1 MAETCPYPLC
11 IEGDWSSA
19 NSNTVKNK
27 LQIYF
32 QSKKKSNG
40 GDCRVE
46 FEDTSRNHAVVWFKN
61 EETRKKVLEKQNHKL
76 NIGNENVRLTV
87 RLQEEP
93 EENTTP
99 KPEKES
105 PCKPKEVEDAVEV
118 LSGESH
124 AASHCNT
131 TSEEEVCEEIPQFTA
146 VLLENVPEKITQEIL
161 GMMVEN
167 ISNLSEENGDFSLEI
182 IPYINKAVV
191 SFKTSSDAPSFLTNS
206 VENKRFKQNK
216 IVAKPLEVTCSV
228 KVENL
233 PPNTSEEL
241 LWLYFERLGELDNIT
256 MMPEDT
262 SAVISFKDH
271 KVLETIREKTHT
283 ISKTAVKVYPYY
295 DSLGTALYGKERPQW
310 KLPDPFA
317 ENIDLGIWKFL
328 NTKKTHVTDINKTM
342 AEHFCELNWQQSGSP
357 LVNISPSPA
366 LLKQKSLTAKHIN
379 AWKDDASSVFSNAM
393 SKYKS
398 FECHVNSSVWKISE
412 MEIRSAVTD
421 AVILTSDMVLEKVM
435 LAGMAEDVDRLQC
448 DLTEIVDKAAKRIE
462 RERNSVTENVP
473 VVPAMYNIL
482 KHDGLEENTM
492 KDHPELKLAYKPE
505 VKSLILSGL
514 AVEVFSIKS
523 KVLEAVMH
531 MKRKQVELN
540 PHIVSFLSEVDN
552 EDLSYCI
559 FTANGI
565 NAMCETLESVVF
577 IIGNTAQVFM
587 EAEKQIHKVL
597 DFQCIDVEDSK
608 VIKKQEWVHLNI
620 RLDKEYNSPKKRMV
634 VKILKE
640 QIIIAGYCDSVMQVC
655 QQLSDFVDK
664 NTHMEE
670 SVSVKSKAVIKFI
683 QDKKTDLWWEV
694 ANNKDVKIDFA
705 VQTNQP
711 KINIEGPRSS
721 VLEVKR
727 VFENIVRSLHSNVLK
742 IKKPGAKKFFK
753 DKEEMYVNAALHQSK
768 CVVMLDDGDFLE
780 TDEEIDP
787 SHFVVQLSDGLVV
800 SVYQGDMCRCNVD
813 AVVNATNED
822 LNHIGGIAGALLKA
836 AGPELQTE
844 CDRYIR
850 KKGKLKPGQAVLTE
864 AGNLPCKYVIHA
876 LGPRWNAAEAKKAVY
891 QLEKAVKESLSVAE
905 TYNCTSI
912 AIPAISSGI
921 FGFPLELCAETIVKC
936 VHEHCEDIYRDS
948 TLKKIHLVDNNDKTV
963 QALTVAAQKIFAVY
977 VPQVRAKTAKP
988 APQERRPMKKVES
1001 TDGLQEV
1008 QTKEGLTIILR
1019 EGNIQDTST
1028 DVIVNTI
1035 AVDLSLNSGAVSKA
1049 IFQAAGSKLQTLL
1062 HEAAQE
1068 STPAEGTVLKTEGC
1082 KLKSDF
1088 VFHVIGPR
1096 WDSGKGDAEKILKG
1110 IIKECLEE
1118 AEEMQQNSLAFP
1130 AIGTGNLGFPK
1141 PVVASV
1147 MMERVLKFSSKW
1159 NPKHL
1164 QEVVF
1169 LVHPSDTQTLQAF
1182 TDEFKNKFQGQ
1193 TKKVKQSVRSSSAS
1207 AQHGAGFVNQV
1218 SNPSLGVHEMLMG
1231 TLQLQVVTGDITKET
1246 TDVIVNSSNNDFTLK
1261 TGVSKAILEAAGQAV
1276 EMECAEL
1283 GTQPNNGIIMTKN
1296 GNLQCKKIIHIPG
1309 QTDPIK
1315 IKDSVGKVL
1324 QLCEQNTFTS
1334 VAFPALGTGQGG
1346 VNPSVVADAMLDSV
1360 VDFASQKTAQ
1370 SLKKVRIIIFQPQML
1385 TEFFKSMQTRAG
1397 TTLPEQKTV
1406 WSKVI
1411 SFGKKLFG
1419 TSDVE
1424 EKGTEE
1430 FVFVE
1435 ENIDPTVF
1443 QICGETEEDV
1453 KKARSWITDLIVKE
1467 QDERTIKN
1475 EWICYFSE
1483 KECEK
1488 IKILQK
1494 KLQISVKLECTKAEA
1509 FIQVAG
1515 LTRDVLTAVTE
1526 IQDMLNKIRDEETL
1540 KREAELASNLV
1551 EWQYEQGTKY
1561 EPFDIFTN
1569 LKLEQAV
1576 TSEETEITV
1585 KIQNKNF
1592 KVFLPEGPAVDDVDT
1607 HIKIKRVNKTEAQ
1620 DLETH
1625 PSHWDDMKGS
1635 KGCISVE
1642 LQPTTKE
1649 YQEVEA
1655 LFKKTCG
1662 KHTITTIQRI
1672 QNPFLWKNY
1681 QIKKQAFDDKNGK
1694 GNNEKQ
1700 LFHGTA
1706 CVTIKTINSNGFNR
1720 SFCGKNAVAYGN
1732 GTYFAVNASYSAS
1745 GTYSVPD
1752 PQGQKYMYLTRVL
1765 TGVFT
1770 NGRTGMI
1777 VPPAKNAAD
1786 PTDLYDS
1793 VTDNS
1798 ANPTIFVIF
1807 NDVQAYPEYLI
1818 TFR

>member
-1 MAETCPYPLC
+1 MAETCPYPLF

-46 FEDTSRNHAVVWFKN
+46 YEDTSRNHAVVWFKN

-99 KPEKES
+99 EPS
-105 PCKPKEVEDAVEV
+105 SINISSFSVEDAVEV

-124 AASHCNT
+124 TASHCNT
-131 TSEEEVCEEIPQFTA
+131 TFEEEVCEEIPKFTA

-191 SFKTSSDAPSFLTNS
+191 SFKTSSDAPSFLTSS

-228 KVENL
+228 KVETL

-317 ENIDLGIWKFL
+317 ENIDLGISKFL
-328 NTKKTHVTDINKTM
+328 NMKKTHVTDINKTM

-435 LAGMAEDVDRLQC
+435 IAGMAEDVDKLQR
-448 DLTEIVDKAAKRIE
+448 DLTEIVDKAAKLIE
-462 RERNSVTENVP
+462 REQNSVTEKVP

-482 KHDGLEENTM
+482 KHDGLEENVM
-492 KDHPELKLAYKPE
+492 KDYPELTLAYKLDA
-505 VKSLILSGL
+505 KSLILSGL

-587 EAEKQIHKVL
+587 EAEKQIHKIL

-620 RLDKEYNSPKKRMV
+620 RLNKEYNSPKKRMV
-634 VKILKE
+634 IKILKE
-640 QIIIAGYCDSVMQVC
+640 QIVIAGYCDSVMQVC

-694 ANNKDVKIDFA
+694 ANNNDVKIDFA

-727 VFENIVRSLHSNVLK
+727 VFENIVRSLHSDVLK

-780 TDEEIDP
+780 IDEEIDP

-844 CDRYIR
+844 CDHYIR

-876 LGPRWNAAEAKKAVY
+876 LGPRWNATEAKKAVY
-891 QLEKAVKESLSVAE
+891 QLEKAVNESLSVAE

-936 VHEHCEDIYRDS
+936 VHEHCKDIYRDS
-948 TLKKIHLVDNNDKTV
+948 TLKKIHLVDNDGKTV
-963 QALTVAAQKIFAVY
+963 QALTVAAQKVFADY

-988 APQERRPMKKVES
+988 APQERRPLKKVES
-1001 TDGLQEV
+1001 TDGLQEI

-1019 EGNIQDTST
+1019 EGNIQVTST

-1035 AVDLSLNSGAVSKA
+1035 AADLSLNSGAVSKA

-1068 STPAEGTVLKTEGC
+1068 STPAEGMVLKTEGC
-1082 KLKSDF
+1082 NLKSNF

-1096 WDSGKGDAEKILKG
+1096 WDSGKGDADKILKG

-1118 AEEMQQNSLAFP
+1118 AEKMQQNSLAFP

-1147 MMERVLKFSSKW
+1147 MMEQVLKFSSKW

-1193 TKKVKQSVRSSSAS
+1193 TKKVKQSVSSSSAS

-1261 TGVSKAILEAAGQAV
+1261 TGA
-1276 EMECAEL
+1276 
-1283 GTQPNNGIIMTKN
+1283 QPNNGIIITKN

-1346 VNPSVVADAMLDSV
+1346 VNPSAVADAMLDSV

-1397 TTLPEQKTV
+1397 TTPPEQKTV
-1406 WSKVI
+1406 WSK
-1411 SFGKKLFG
+1411 F
-1419 TSDVE
+1419 
-1424 EKGTEE
+1424 
-1430 FVFVE
+1430 
-1435 ENIDPTVF
+1435 
-1443 QICGETEEDV
+1443 
-1453 KKARSWITDLIVKE
+1453 
-1467 QDERTIKN
+1467 
-1475 EWICYFSE
+1475 
-1483 KECEK
+1483 
-1488 IKILQK
+1488 
-1494 KLQISVKLECTKAEA
+1494 
-1509 FIQVAG
+1509 
-1515 LTRDVLTAVTE
+1515 
-1526 IQDMLNKIRDEETL
+1526 
-1540 KREAELASNLV
+1540 AELASNLV

-1585 KIQNKNF
+1585 KIKNKNF
-1592 KVFLPEGPAVDDVDT
+1592 KVFLPEGPAVDDIDT

-1625 PSHWDDMKGS
+1625 PSHWDDMKGL
-1635 KGCISVE
+1635 KGCISVL

-1662 KHTITTIQRI
+1662 NHTIVTIQRI

-1706 CVTIKTINSNGFNR
+1706 CDTIKTINSNGFNR

-1765 TGVFT
+1765 TGMFT
-1770 NGRTGMI
+1770 NGRNGMI

-1798 ANPTIFVIF
+1798 AKPSIFVIF

>member
-1 MAETCPYPLC
+1 MAETYPYPIF
-11 IEGDWSSA
+11 IEGDWSA
-19 NSNTVKNK
+19 DISNTVKNK

-46 FEDTSRNHAVVWFKN
+46 YEDASRKHAVVWFKS
-61 EETRKKVLEKQNHKL
+61 EETRKRVLEKQNHKL
-76 NIGNENVRLTV
+76 NVGKENVSLTV
-87 RLQEEP
+87 RLQEEA
-93 EENTTP
+93 EENPTLE
-99 KPEKES
+99 PEKES
-105 PCKPKEVEDAVEV
+105 PCKPEEVEDVVEG
-118 LSGESH
+118 LSRQSQT
-124 AASHCNT
+124 ASHCNT
-131 TSEEEVCEEIPQFTA
+131 TFEEVCEEIPEFTA
-146 VLLENVPEKITQEIL
+146 VLLENFPENITQEIL

-182 IPYINKAVV
+182 IHHINKAVV
-191 SFKTSSDAPSFLTNS
+191 SFKTSSDAPPFLTNC
-206 VENKRFKQNK
+206 VKDKRFKKNE
-216 IVAKPLEVTCSV
+216 IVAKPLEVTRSV

-233 PPNTSEEL
+233 APHTSEEL
-241 LWLYFERLGELDNIT
+241 LSLYFERSGVVDSIT
-256 MMPEDT
+256 MMPEDM

-271 KVLETIREKTHT
+271 KVLETIREKPHT
-283 ISKTAVKVYPYY
+283 ISKTAVKLYPYY

-310 KLPDPFA
+310 KLPDPFT
-317 ENIDLGIWKFL
+317 ENIDLSVWKFL
-328 NTKKTHVTDINKTM
+328 NTKKTHVTDINETM
-342 AEHFCELNWQQSGSP
+342 AEHFCELNWQQSGRP

-366 LLKQKSLTAKHIN
+366 LLKQKSLTAKHIS
-379 AWKDDASSVFSNAM
+379 AWKDDASSVFSKAI

-412 MEIRSAVTD
+412 MEICSAVTD
-421 AVILTSDMVLEKVM
+421 TVILAPDMVQGKVM
-435 LAGMAEDVDRLQC
+435 IAGVAEDADRLRWV
-448 DLTEIVDKAAKRIE
+448 LTEIVDKATKRIE
-462 RERNSVTENVP
+462 REQNSVTEKVP
-473 VVPAMYNIL
+473 MVPAMYNIL
-482 KHDGLEENTM
+482 KHDGLHENIM
-492 KDHPELKLAYKPE
+492 KDHPELMLAYKPDAE
-505 VKSLILSGL
+505 SLILSGL
-514 AVEVFSIKS
+514 PAEVFSVKS

-565 NAMCETLESVVF
+565 NAMCETQESVVSIIVYTDRAF
-577 IIGNTAQVFM
+577 ID
-587 EAEKQIHKVL
+587 AEKQIQKVL
-597 DFQCIDVEDSK
+597 HFQCIDVEDSK

-620 RLDKEYNSPKKRMV
+620 CLDKEYNSPKKRV
-634 VKILKE
+634 VIKILKE
-640 QIIIAGYCDSVMQVC
+640 QIVIAGFCDSVMQVC

-664 NTHMEE
+664 NTHVEE
-670 SVSVKSKAVIKFI
+670 FVIVKSKAVIKFI

-694 ANNKDVKIDFA
+694 TNNNDVKIDFA

-727 VFENIVRSLHSNVLK
+727 VFENIVRSLHSDVLQ

-753 DKEEMYVNAALHQSK
+753 DKEEMYVNAAMHQSN

-780 TDEEIDP
+780 TVEEIDS

-813 AVVNATNED
+813 AVVNATNEE
-822 LNHIGGIAGALLKA
+822 LQHIGGPAGALLEA
-836 AGPELQTE
+836 AGPELQIE
-844 CDRYIR
+844 CDHYIK

-864 AGNLPCKYVIHA
+864 AGSLPCKFVIHA
-876 LGPRWNAAEAKKAVY
+876 LGPRWNAAEAKKSVY
-891 QLEKAVKESLSVAE
+891 HLEKAVKESLNMAE
-905 TYNCTSI
+905 MYNCTSI

-948 TLKKIHLVDNNDKTV
+948 TLKKIHLVDHDDKTV
-963 QALTVAAQKIFAVY
+963 QAMTVAAQKVFADY
-977 VPQVRAKTAKP
+977 VPQVRAKTVKP
-988 APQERRPMKKVES
+988 APQERRPLKKVES
-1001 TDGLQEV
+1001 RDGFQEI

-1035 AVDLSLNSGAVSKA
+1035 AADLSLNNGVVSNA
-1049 IFQAAGSKLQTLL
+1049 IFNAAGPKLQTLL
-1062 HEAAQE
+1062 HEAAQK
-1068 STPAEGTVLKTEGC
+1068 STPAEGMVLKTKGC
-1082 KLKSDF
+1082 QLKSDF

-1096 WDSGKGDAEKILKG
+1096 WDSKTGEKILKG

-1118 AEEMQQNSLAFP
+1118 AENLQQNSLAFP
-1130 AIGTGNLGFPK
+1130 AIGAGNLGFPK
-1141 PVVASV
+1141 PLVASV
-1147 MMERVLKFSSKW
+1147 MMEQVLKFSSKW
-1159 NPKHL
+1159 NRKHL

-1169 LVHPSDTQTLQAF
+1169 MVHPSDTQTVQAF
-1182 TDEFKNKFQGQ
+1182 RDEFKNKFQGQ
-1193 TKKVKQSVRSSSAS
+1193 TKKVKQSGRSSSAS

-1246 TDVIVNSSNNDFTLK
+1246 TDVIVNSSSTDFTLK

-1276 EMECAEL
+1276 EMECAQL
-1283 GTQPNNGIIMTKN
+1283 GAQPNNGIIITKN

-1309 QTDPIK
+1309 QNDPIK

-1324 QLCEQNTFTS
+1324 QLCEQNKFTS

-1385 TEFFKSMQTRAG
+1385 TEFFKSMQARAG
-1397 TTLPEQKTV
+1397 TALPDQESV
-1406 WSKVI
+1406 WSRFK
-1411 SFGKKLFG
+1411 SFGKWLVG
-1419 TSDVE
+1419 HSDVE

-1430 FVFVE
+1430 FVFME

-1467 QDERTIKN
+1467 QDERTIRN
-1475 EWICYFSE
+1475 EYICYFGE
-1483 KECEK
+1483 EECEK

-1494 KLQISVKLECTKAEA
+1494 KLQISVKLDCTKAEA
-1509 FIQVAG
+1509 SIQVAG

-1526 IQDMLNKIRDEETL
+1526 IQDMLKKIRDEETL

-1569 LKLEQAV
+1569 LRLEQAV
-1576 TSEETEITV
+1576 ESEERELTV

-1592 KVFLPEGPAVDDVDT
+1592 KVFLPEGPAVDDRDT
-1607 HIKIKRVNKTEAQ
+1607 HIQIKRVNKTEVQ
-1620 DLETH
+1620 DLEKH

-1635 KGCISVE
+1635 KGYISVQ

-1662 KHTITTIQRI
+1662 NLTIITIQRI

-1706 CVTIKTINSNGFNR
+1706 CDTIKTINSNGFNR

-1770 NGRTGMI
+1770 NGRPGMI
-1777 VPPAKNAAD
+1777 VPPAKNPAD

-1793 VTDNS
+1793 LTDNA
-1798 ANPTIFVIF
+1798 ANPTMFVIF

>member
-1 MAETCPYPLC
+1 MAEPCPYALF
-11 IEGDWSSA
+11 IEGDWSADISK
-19 NSNTVKNK
+19 TVKNK

-46 FEDTSRNHAVVWFKN
+46 YEDTSRKHAVVWFKN
-61 EETRKKVLEKQNHKL
+61 EETRKRVLEKQNHKL
-76 NIGNENVRLTV
+76 NVGKENVRLTV

-93 EENTTP
+93 EENPTP
-99 KPEKES
+99 EPEKET
-105 PCKPKEVEDAVEV
+105 PCKPEEVEDAVEI
-118 LSGESH
+118 LSRASH
-124 AASHCNT
+124 TASHCNT
-131 TSEEEVCEEIPQFTA
+131 TFEEVVCEEIPEFTA
-146 VLLENVPEKITQEIL
+146 VLLENVSEKITQEIL
-161 GMMVEN
+161 AMMVEN

-182 IPYINKAVV
+182 IHHINKAVV
-191 SFKTSSDAPSFLTNS
+191 SFKTSSDAPQFLTYC

-216 IVAKPLEVTCSV
+216 IVAKPLEVTRSV

-233 PPNTSEEL
+233 SPNTSEEL
-241 LWLYFERLGELDNIT
+241 LWLYFEQSGAVDNIT
-256 MMPEDT
+256 MMPEDM

-271 KVLETIREKTHT
+271 KVLETIRGKTQT
-283 ISKTAVKVYPYY
+283 ISKAAVKAYPYY
-295 DSLGTALYGKERPQW
+295 ESLGTALYGKERPQW
-310 KLPDPFA
+310 KLPDPFT
-317 ENIDLGIWKFL
+317 ENIDLCIWKFL
-328 NTKKTHVTDINKTM
+328 ITKKKHVTDINETM
-342 AEHFCELNWQQSGSP
+342 AEHFCELNWQQSGKP

-366 LLKQKSLTAKHIN
+366 ILKQKSLTAKHIS
-379 AWKDDASSVFSNAM
+379 AWKGDALSVFLNAM

-421 AVILTSDMVLEKVM
+421 AVILVPDMVLGKVM
-435 LAGMAEDVDRLQC
+435 IAGMAEDVDQLQRV
-448 DLTEIVDKAAKRIE
+448 LTEIVDKATKRIE
-462 RERNSVTENVP
+462 REQNSVTEKVP

-482 KHDGLEENTM
+482 KHNGLVENIM
-492 KDHPELKLAYKPE
+492 KDHPELKLVYKPD

-523 KVLEAVMH
+523 KVLEAVMQ

-552 EDLSYCI
+552 EELSYCI

-565 NAMCETLESVVF
+565 NAMCETQESVVF
-577 IIGNTAQVFM
+577 IIGNTDRALN
-587 EAEKQIHKVL
+587 EAEKQIKNFL

-620 RLDKEYNSPKKRMV
+620 HLDKEYNSPKKRV
-634 VKILKE
+634 VIKILKE
-640 QIIIAGYCDSVMQVC
+640 QVVIAGYCDSVMQVC
-655 QQLSDFVDK
+655 QHLSDFVDK
-664 NTHMEE
+664 NTHMKE
-670 SVSVKSKAVIKFI
+670 SVSVKSKAVIKLI

-694 ANNKDVKIDFA
+694 VNAKDVKIDFA

-711 KINIEGPRSS
+711 KINLEGPRSS

-727 VFENIVRSLHSNVLK
+727 VFETIVRSLHSDVLQ

-753 DKEEMYVNAALHQSK
+753 DKEEMYVNAAMHQSK
-768 CVVMLDDGDFLE
+768 CVVILDDGDFMK
-780 TDEEIDP
+780 TAEEIDS

-800 SVYQGDMCRCNVD
+800 SVYQGDICRCNVD

-822 LNHIGGIAGALLKA
+822 LQHIGGLAGALLKA

-844 CDRYIR
+844 CNRYIS

-864 AGNLPCKYVIHA
+864 AGNLPCKYVIHT

-891 QLEKAVKESLSVAE
+891 HLEKAVRESLNMAE

-948 TLKKIHLVDNNDKTV
+948 TLKKIHLVDNDDKTV
-963 QALTVAAQKIFAVY
+963 QAMTAAAQKIFADY
-977 VPQVRAKTAKP
+977 VPQVRAKTVKP
-988 APQERRPMKKVES
+988 APQERRPLKKVES
-1001 TDGLQEV
+1001 RDGLQEI

-1019 EGNIQDTST
+1019 EGNIQDAST

-1035 AVDLSLNSGAVSKA
+1035 AADLSLNSGAVSKA
-1049 IFQAAGSKLQTLL
+1049 IFHAAGPKLQTLL
-1062 HEAAQE
+1062 DKAAQK
-1068 STPAEGTVLKTEGC
+1068 STPAKGKVLKTEGC

-1096 WDSGKGDAEKILKG
+1096 WDSGTGDAEKILKG
-1110 IIKECLEE
+1110 IIKECLQE
-1118 AEEMQQNSLAFP
+1118 AEKLQQTSITFP

-1141 PVVASV
+1141 PLVASV
-1147 MMERVLKFSSKW
+1147 MMEQVLKFSSKQ

-1169 LVHPSDTQTLQAF
+1169 LVHSSDTQAAF
-1182 TDEFKNKFQGQ
+1182 RDEFKNKFQGQ
-1193 TKKVKQSVRSSSAS
+1193 TEKVKQSGRSS
-1207 AQHGAGFVNQV
+1207 AQHGADFVNQV

-1246 TDVIVNSSNNDFTLK
+1246 TDVIVNSSNNNFTLK
-1261 TGVSKAILEAAGQAV
+1261 TGVSKAILEAAGQEV
-1276 EMECAEL
+1276 EMECTQL
-1283 GTQPNNGIIMTKN
+1283 GAQPNNEIIITKN

-1309 QTDPIK
+1309 QTNPIK

-1324 QLCEQNTFTS
+1324 QLCEQNKFTS

-1346 VNPSVVADAMLDSV
+1346 VNPSTVADAMLDSV
-1360 VDFASQKTAQ
+1360 VDFTSQKMAQ
-1370 SLKKVRIIIFQPQML
+1370 SLKKVRIIVFQPQML
-1385 TEFFKSMQTRAG
+1385 TEFFKSMQAREG
-1397 TTLPEQKTV
+1397 TALVEQDTI
-1406 WSKVI
+1406 WTKVK
-1411 SFGKKLFG
+1411 SFGKKMFFG
-1419 TSDVE
+1419 NSDVE
-1424 EKGTEE
+1424 EKGAEQ

-1453 KKARSWITDLIVKE
+1453 KKARSWVTDLIVKE
-1467 QDERTIKN
+1467 QDERTIRN

-1483 KECEK
+1483 EECEK
-1488 IKILQK
+1488 IKRLQK
-1494 KLQISVKLECTKAEA
+1494 KLQISVKVKCTKAEA

-1526 IQDMLNKIRDEETL
+1526 IQDMLKKIQDDENL
-1540 KREAELASNLV
+1540 KRETELASNLV

-1569 LKLEQAV
+1569 LRLEQAV
-1576 TSEETEITV
+1576 TSEETELTV

-1592 KVFLPEGPAVDDVDT
+1592 KVFLPEGPAVDDKDT

-1620 DLETH
+1620 HLETI

-1635 KGCISVE
+1635 KGCFSVQ

-1662 KHTITTIQRI
+1662 NHTIVMIQRI

-1706 CVTIKTINSNGFNR
+1706 CDTIKTINSNGFNR

-1770 NGRTGMI
+1770 NGRPGMI

-1793 VTDNS
+1793 VTDNP
-1798 ANPTIFVIF
+1798 ANPTIFVVF
-1807 NDVQAYPEYLI
+1807 NDVQAYPEYLL